1 VAKTTKAF
9 NPLHWSLRESTRRVI
24 ESIAPALQI
33 TIGALLA
40 YSIAHYGLNHLT
52 PILSL
57 TVCITSLGFSR
68 DARPR
73 RILQTAIGMVV
84 GIAISDIALSLFG
97 TGIVQIGLVLL
108 IVLLAARF
116 ISGSSA
122 FALTAGIQAML
133 VQLLPAPPGG
143 VFVRTID
150 GLIGGL
156 LALVVTAL
164 IPRDPRGLART
175 DANKLFDFFIDSLE
189 ALRIALRDVNIQ
201 VADDALRKVR
211 RSQPLID
218 NWRMSLDSAVAISR
232 ISPFLNK
239 YRDELKGQIRL
250 MRGMDLAT
258 RNLRVI
264 IRRVDFLLKDGLSR
278 AYLADLCDQLHSAV
292 SLMREGLNDPEALE
306 NAQQELLEIIR
317 QLDPKRFG
325 IADQIREASV
335 LLLLRPLVV
344 DLLCAS
350 GMSEDEA
357 RAELPEV

>member
-1 VAKTTKAF
+1 MPRKSSA
-9 NPLHWSLRESTRRVI
+9 LHWSIRESTRRVI

-40 YSIAHYGLNHLT
+40 YSLAHYGLQHAVPL
-52 PILSL
+52 LAM

-73 RILQTAIGMVV
+73 RILQTSIGMVV
-84 GIAISDIALSLFG
+84 GIAISDVALVLLGS
-97 TGIVQIGLVLL
+97 GILELALVLL
-108 IVLLAARF
+108 IVLLSARF

-122 FALTAGIQAML
+122 FALTAAIQAMI

-150 GLIGGL
+150 GLIGGVM
-156 LALVVTAL
+156 ALVVTAL

-175 DANKLFDFFIDSLE
+175 DANKLFDFFIESLE
-189 ALRIALRDVNIQ
+189 SLRLALRDVNMSL
-201 VADDALRKVR
+201 ADDALRKVR

-232 ISPFLNK
+232 ISPFLTK
-239 YRDELKGQIRL
+239 YRDELKGQVRL

-264 IRRVDFLLKDGLSR
+264 VRRVDFLLKDGKARPYLSE
-278 AYLADLCDQLHSAV
+278 LCDQLADAV
-292 SLMREGLNDPEALE
+292 LLMREGLSDKEALE
-306 NAQQELLEIIR
+306 SAQQQLLEIIR

-325 IADQIREASV
+325 IADQVREASV
-335 LLLLRPLVV
+335 LLLLRPLLV

-350 GMSEDEA
+350 GMTEDDA